1 MDHVITKL
9 SPLCHVMHLL
19 TSLKIYP
26 CASML
31 IVLPMAF
38 PLTSSQHVSLSTL
51 HHLKVFT
58 FSFWIFKVSWMVFFF
73 FLGKQFWHS
82 WYRSTT
88 MTLHSY
94 PIIPIMHCAFLH
106 QGKGSFNMTFYIL
119 LLRMLMSLFV
129 LCNESC

>member
-19 TSLKIYP
+19 TSLILRCIHVHP
-26 CASML
+26 CSS
-31 IVLPMAF
+31 MAF
-38 PLTSSQHVSLSTL
+38 PLTSSQHVSLN
-51 HHLKVFT
+51 HLKVFT
-58 FSFWIFKVSWMVFFF
+58 FSFWIFKVSWMFLF

-119 LLRMLMSLFV
+119 LLRMLMGLFV